1 MRFAVHQSLRMLEI
15 AKDSPWNS
23 TPCGCWRC
31 RRTVRSLCRPPLL
44 ADVGDGEGRAAR
56 AFAEHQSLRM
66 LEMARDSLFETPL
79 LADAGDG
86 DEQSVR
92 FTELQS
98 LRMLEMAKG
107 RPCTSSPCGCW
118 RCRPTAHAL
127 WRTPILADAGDS
139 EGQSVRKKLHC
150 LRMLEMATNNPC
162 ALPNSNPCGC
172 WRWRRT
178 VRETPV
184 LADAGDGDEKS
195 VRFVELQSLRMLET
209 TKDSPCNSGPRGC
222 WRWRGTIYT
231 PCRTPL
237 LAALE
242 IAKTRSCNSTP
253 CGCWRWRRAVRA
265 KSY

>member
-1 MRFAVHQSLRMLEI
+1 MATTTPCALPYTS
-15 AKDSPWNS
+15 
-23 TPCGCWRC
+23 PCGCWRL
-31 RRTVRSLCRPPLL
+31 RRTVR
-44 ADVGDGEGRAAR
+44 G
-56 AFAEHQSLRM
+56 
-66 LEMARDSLFETPL
+66 TPL
-79 LADAGDG
+79 VADAGDA

-92 FTELQS
+92 FVDLHSLRMLAMAKDEQPVRLPNTNPCGCWRWRGTVCLKLQS
-98 LRMLEMAKG
+98 LRMLEMA
-107 RPCTSSPCGCW
+107 
-118 RCRPTAHAL
+118 
-127 WRTPILADAGDS
+127 
-139 EGQSVRKKLHC
+139 
-150 LRMLEMATNNPC
+150 TNNSC

-209 TKDSPCNSGPRGC
+209 TKDGPCNSGPRGC
-222 WRWRGTIYT
+222 WRWRGTIHT

>member
-1 MRFAVHQSLRMLEI
+1 
-15 AKDSPWNS
+15 
-23 TPCGCWRC
+23 
-31 RRTVRSLCRPPLL
+31 
-44 ADVGDGEGRAAR
+44 
-56 AFAEHQSLRM
+56 
-66 LEMARDSLFETPL
+66 
-79 LADAGDG
+79 
-86 DEQSVR
+86 
-92 FTELQS
+92 
-98 LRMLEMAKG
+98 
-107 RPCTSSPCGCW
+107 
-118 RCRPTAHAL
+118 
-127 WRTPILADAGDS
+127 
-139 EGQSVRKKLHC
+139 
-150 LRMLEMATNNPC
+150 MLEMATNNPC

-209 TKDSPCNSGPRGC
+209 TKDGPCNSGPRGC
-222 WRWRGTIYT
+222 WRWRGTIHT

-265 KSY
+265 KSHQPAATAGAATSTSRSCRLPCLRPLLHLINCLTEEPLTFAKKS

>member
-139 EGQSVRKKLHC
+139 EGQSVR
-150 LRMLEMATNNPC
+150 
-162 ALPNSNPCGC
+162 NSSPCGC

-178 VRETPV
+178 IRALCRTPI
-184 LADAGDGDEKS
+184 LADVGDGEGQS
-195 VRFVELQSLRMLET
+195 VKLQSLRMLEMA
-209 TKDSPCNSGPRGC
+209 TKSPFALSNS
-222 WRWRGTIYT
+222 
-231 PCRTPL
+231 
-237 LAALE
+237 
-242 IAKTRSCNSTP
+242 NP
-253 CGCWRWRRAVRA
+253 CGCWKRRRTVRVTPVLVDAGDGGGQFIRPAELHSLRLWR
-265 KSY
+265 

>member
-1 MRFAVHQSLRMLEI
+1 MQSKWIRWRRAARALCRTPVL
-15 AKDSPWNS
+15 ADAGDYDYSPWNS
-23 TPCGCWRC
+23 TRCGCWRC

-56 AFAEHQSLRM
+56 AFAEH
-66 LEMARDSLFETPL
+66 
-79 LADAGDG
+79 
-86 DEQSVR
+86 
-92 FTELQS
+92 QS

-172 WRWRRT
+172 WRWQRT

-209 TKDSPCNSGPRGC
+209 TKDGPCNSGPRGC
-222 WRWRGTIYT
+222 WRWRGTIHT

-265 KSY
+265 KSH

>member
-1 MRFAVHQSLRMLEI
+1 MQSKWIRWRRAARALCRTPVLADAGDCEGQSVELHSLRMLEMPTN
-15 AKDSPWNS
+15 SPFALSTS
-23 TPCGCWRC
+23 TPCGCWRW
-31 RRTVRSLCRPPLL
+31 RRTSSPCVCR
-44 ADVGDGEGRAAR
+44 
-56 AFAEHQSLRM
+56 
-66 LEMARDSLFETPL
+66 TPI

-139 EGQSVRKKLHC
+139 EGQSVRNSTAC
-150 LRMLEMATNNPC
+150 GCSRWRRTIR
-162 ALPNSNPCGC
+162 ALCRTPWGC

-209 TKDSPCNSGPRGC
+209 TKDGPCNSGPRGC
-222 WRWRGTIYT
+222 WRWRGTIHT